1 LLCEYQELKKGNKIE
16 MFLNKMRELIHRA
29 RFGLFGRD
37 SWSALGKVWVVVASG
52 FLVDNE
58 QWGITNFWSASLWQG
73 CGRGGCAISYTFCP
87 WWSWSP
93 GFVVSSA
100 SQERGVAVF
109 NGISLILMI
118 MPSLYFCVFLFL
130 PTTVVKDEAKSELG
144 LYDELK
150 EACIAGENLM
160 NLS

>member
-1 LLCEYQELKKGNKIE
+1 
-16 MFLNKMRELIHRA
+16 M
-29 RFGLFGRD
+29 
-37 SWSALGKVWVVVASG
+37 
-52 FLVDNE
+52 
-58 QWGITNFWSASLWQG
+58 
-73 CGRGGCAISYTFCP
+73 
-87 WWSWSP
+87 
-93 GFVVSSA
+93 
-100 SQERGVAVF
+100 F